1 MSYFENLISRELIF
15 QKTFLEQKNAN
26 SKLYFKGYQAELD
39 SMGIVP
45 REEMLNHFLIL
56 NDKATSKE
64 RNYEK
69 EMKLDLEFKNK
80 PKALGNMFKS
90 VSRKIK
96 EGKQIKN
103 AVGKVLDKYLM
114 EQKQAKEKRKQNPD
128 KKEINKKNEFTLLK
142 FNDNIKQINYLLTS
156 KRKEI
161 KNLQNKINF
170 EENNNLNLT
179 QGKEI

>member
-1 MSYFENLISRELIF
+1 MQIQNY
-15 QKTFLEQKNAN
+15 
-26 SKLYFKGYQAELD
+26 
-39 SMGIVP
+39 
-45 REEMLNHFLIL
+45 IL

-170 EENNNLNLT
+170 KENNNLNLT

>member
-1 MSYFENLISRELIF
+1 
-15 QKTFLEQKNAN
+15 
-26 SKLYFKGYQAELD
+26 
-39 SMGIVP
+39 MGIVP

-170 EENNNLNLT
+170 KENNNLNLT

>member
-1 MSYFENLISRELIF
+1 
-15 QKTFLEQKNAN
+15 
-26 SKLYFKGYQAELD
+26 
-39 SMGIVP
+39 MGVVP
-45 REEMLNHFLIL
+45 REEMLNHFLML

-69 EMKLDLEFKNK
+69 EMKLELEFKNK
-80 PKALGNMFKS
+80 PKVLGNMYKS

-103 AVGKVLDKYLM
+103 AVGKVIDKYILQ
-114 EQKQAKEKRKQNPD
+114 QKQAKGRRKQIPD
-128 KKEINKKNEFTLLK
+128 KNNINKNNEFTVLK

-161 KNLQNKINF
+161 KNIQKKLYYKD
-170 EENNNLNLT
+170 NNNLNLT
-179 QGKEI
+179 QGKEYEQ